1 MSTLSEI
8 KEILNF
14 IQPFYD
20 ELNSKFSES
29 YLKGSIWYVGKDLN
43 KWWDNCNNIRYF
55 SYNKLKLKFIIEI
68 ILLNKKNNR
77 NNKNV

>member
-1 MSTLSEI
+1 MSNLNEI
-8 KEILNF
+8 REMLNF
-14 IQPFYD
+14 IQPYYD
-20 ELNSKFSES
+20 ELNSNFSES

-55 SYNKLKLKFIIEI
+55 SQNKLKLKCIIEI

>member
-1 MSTLSEI
+1 MSSLNEI
-8 KEILNF
+8 REIINY
-14 IQPFYD
+14 IQPYYE
-20 ELNSKFSES
+20 ELNKNYSES

-55 SYNKLKLKFIIEI
+55 EYNKFKLKCIIEI

-77 NNKNV
+77 NNKNE